1 MRVAQM
7 IDTLYV
13 GGAQKMMVQLSQAL
27 TERQLEITVISLDTV
42 DTPMAADLRAH
53 HIRVVEFSA
62 PHLLDLTRLR
72 HLVRFL
78 RREKF
83 DLLHTYLTYANI
95 LGVLAGRLAGIPV
108 ITSLRSTGI
117 DPLLYHP
124 LRHRLETWLLR
135 FGAQSVTANGYSIA
149 EANQQRLGSKRIVVI
164 PNAVPVPPALSAAER
179 AAIRTELLP
188 EPDRLLLISV
198 GRLSSPKGFSDLL
211 TAFAELRR
219 THPAAFLVIVG
230 DGHLRD
236 ELERQVE
243 SLELNADVLMTGAR
257 RDVPRLLA
265 ASDLFVNA
273 SHWEGLSVAIL
284 EAMAAGLPVVA
295 TRVGDTPRIVHAG
308 IGLVV
313 PPQQPARLAEAI
325 STLLD
330 EPQKL
335 PVMGKAARD
344 EIIHHYDPT
353 AWVERF
359 LSFYA
364 AILSGNR
371 YPSTAREML
380 N

>member
-1 MRVAQM
+1 MLPFSSTTFAPPVGPTLVVAFW
-7 IDTLYV
+7 
-13 GGAQKMMVQLSQAL
+13 
-27 TERQLEITVISLDTV
+27 RQ
-42 DTPMAADLRAH
+42 
-53 HIRVVEFSA
+53 
-62 PHLLDLTRLR
+62 
-72 HLVRFL
+72 
-78 RREKF
+78 RR
-83 DLLHTYLTYANI
+83 Y
-95 LGVLAGRLAGIPV
+95 R
-108 ITSLRSTGI
+108 
-117 DPLLYHP
+117 
-124 LRHRLETWLLR
+124 
-135 FGAQSVTANGYSIA
+135 QSYSFA

-198 GRLSSPKGFSDLL
+198 GRFSSPKGFSDLL
-211 TAFAELRR
+211 TAFAELHR

-230 DGHLRD
+230 DGHLRE

-273 SHWEGLSVAIL
+273 SHWEGLSVAIPSDGRRL
-284 EAMAAGLPVVA
+284 AGGGYPSRRYPA
-295 TRVGDTPRIVHAG
+295 HRPSRHWHAG
-308 IGLVV
+308 TALTAA
-313 PPQQPARLAEAI
+313 ARLAEAI

-364 AILSGNR
+364 AFLSDNR
-371 YPSTAREML
+371 YPSTAGEIL